1 MRASSRDFVSTGFLP
16 LLPLIA
22 LAAGWGP
29 PVGEPADVTDVV
41 DVADASKVR
50 VDEILTELQKRSD
63 GLSDIRCKVRFAQ
76 EDRINL
82 TTWTKVGEILFLIT
96 KPNPHFL
103 IHFEKTETDGVAY
116 KQEWYLFDGTYLHE
130 GIERLKQVTKREI
143 VAEGETLD
151 MFDLE
156 TAPFPLPFGQKK
168 DKILRNFDVTLAAP
182 ALGDP
187 PNTDHLVC
195 VPKPDSKLAERY
207 DKLEFFILKD
217 IHLPSRVVVTK
228 NDGLEIN
235 TADFPGLSEKS
246 INTGVKKKDFAHPK
260 VWKKD
265 RYEVVVEKLHP
276 DR

>member
-1 MRASSRDFVSTGFLP
+1 MSTLLRALAML
-16 LLPLIA
+16 LLPWGA
-22 LAAGWGP
+22 LWCKP
-29 PVGEPADVTDVV
+29 PADTPG
-41 DVADASKVR
+41 ASDGAKER
-50 VDEILTELQKRSD
+50 IDRILTDLQERSD
-63 GLSDIRCKVRFAQ
+63 GLSDIRCKVRFV
-76 EDRINL
+76 EVDRINL

-96 KPNPHFL
+96 EPNPLFL

-130 GIERLKQVTKREI
+130 GSERLKQVTKREM
-143 VAEGETLD
+143 VGEGEKLD
-151 MFDLE
+151 LFDLE

-168 DKILRNFDVTLAAP
+168 EKILRNFEVTLAAP
-182 ALGDP
+182 VTGDP

-195 VPKPDSKLAERY
+195 VPKPGSKPAERY

-265 RYEVVVEKLHP
+265 KYEVVVEKLHP
-276 DR
+276 GR